1 MTIVK
6 MSIPQD
12 LSRSVIGFS
21 LDRTLSDAANPY
33 LDSKH
38 NVCLKE
44 MDDTGVARFTFD
56 FAEKV
61 LKVTCSEKFNS
72 VGNIITIDDYRNKR
86 SSVAEKLSDSSLFK
100 LRQKRQAKPSES
112 SVMCN
117 NLKIPLLTL
126 EPLSYST
133 NFTVHIMN
141 EEQEGMY
148 NLYFR
153 HCSKEIPTPAI
164 NITMEVT
171 ESNGAS
177 YLSAGEMPLPML
189 YFIMSTM
196 FLASGC
202 FWVGVLCK
210 SKRED
215 VYKIHYLMA
224 LLVFLKSLSLA
235 FHGINFHFIQSEG
248 YHIETWAV
256 LYYITHLLKG
266 AVLFI
271 TIVLIGTGWA
281 FVKHILSGKEK
292 KIFMIVV
299 PLQVLANVAYIITEE
314 SEAGQVAHMTWN
326 EILILVDLLCCG
338 AILFPVVWSI
348 RHLQEASQTDGKA
361 VSSLNKLKLFRHF
374 YILVVCYIYFT
385 RIIVYLLRITVPF
398 KYEWL
403 DEFFFELATYIFFVM
418 TASKFRPTLDNPYLQ
433 LAKAFDDEEVVE
445 LDRVVTQNGLSES
458 VVKVGRHK
466 NVKDQA
472 TKTGTQEERESLV
485 SAEGSHELD

>member
-1 MTIVK
+1 MAKRMLLRDHVVAVLHLFLLCNSISLCFSRKHYLDFKDETRTSFPISMFGFLQGGILNVTIVK
-6 MSIPQD
+6 LSIPQS

-61 LKVTCSEKFNS
+61 LKVTCSDKFSS

-100 LRQKRQAKPSES
+100 LRQKRQTKQSES

-117 NLKIPLLTL
+117 SLKIPLTSL
-126 EPLSYST
+126 EPYSYST

-210 SKRED
+210 SK
-215 VYKIHYLMA
+215 
-224 LLVFLKSLSLA
+224 
-235 FHGINFHFIQSEG
+235 
-248 YHIETWAV
+248 
-256 LYYITHLLKG
+256 
-266 AVLFI
+266 
-271 TIVLIGTGWA
+271 
-281 FVKHILSGKEK
+281 
-292 KIFMIVV
+292 
-299 PLQVLANVAYIITEE
+299 
-314 SEAGQVAHMTWN
+314 
-326 EILILVDLLCCG
+326 
-338 AILFPVVWSI
+338 
-348 RHLQEASQTDGKA
+348 
-361 VSSLNKLKLFRHF
+361 
-374 YILVVCYIYFT
+374 
-385 RIIVYLLRITVPF
+385 
-398 KYEWL
+398 
-403 DEFFFELATYIFFVM
+403 
-418 TASKFRPTLDNPYLQ
+418 
-433 LAKAFDDEEVVE
+433 
-445 LDRVVTQNGLSES
+445 
-458 VVKVGRHK
+458 
-466 NVKDQA
+466 
-472 TKTGTQEERESLV
+472 
-485 SAEGSHELD
+485 